1 MFRWCISMNEDNCGR
16 EIRTD
21 RLCLRRFSLEDLDA
35 YAGIMGDYE
44 VANGFLRAKVTPANK
59 QKNL

>member
-1 MFRWCISMNEDNCGR
+1 MNEDNCGR